1 MNRPN
6 GGAIAAPA
14 PCADG
19 APALPF
25 VATMTASGRPLT
37 NRWVALSLLVL
48 VAILNYADR
57 FLIPGLAQPIKAH
70 FAISD
75 AMMGLLM
82 GPAFALLYSLFTL
95 PIARLADRRSR
106 IAIIAGGCAFWSF
119 FTLLSGL
126 ATTPTMLALARVGVG
141 IGEAAYQAPAAAL
154 IAAYFPVA
162 ERGRAFALMG
172 TAIYIGQMG
181 GLAGGPAIA
190 AASTWQTAFH
200 VLGMIGIIVALAT
213 WLIVREPARDPVAH
227 AAPVLPLGPTMR
239 LLIGTPSVRLLA
251 TVMALGSLSGVTFGM
266 WGPALFERAYGL
278 STQAAGATFAL
289 SFGMP
294 GLLGVLGFGFLA
306 DRLGKGDATV
316 QLRLTALALGGAT
329 TAILL
334 VTWSESLALARILAV
349 PAGLM
354 GGGWSVGVLAGL
366 QYMLS
371 NAHRATGTALVL
383 LISSMFATVLGP
395 VLAGQL
401 SDWIAGAGPY
411 GLRFGLSVAIPTGY
425 IGVWAAWR
433 AVRSLERDKA
443 SLAAA

>member
-1 MNRPN
+1 MNRPR
-6 GGAIAAPA
+6 GGAVVAPA
-14 PCADG
+14 PSAAG
-19 APALPF
+19 SPALPF
-25 VATMTASGRPLT
+25 VATMTVSGRPLT
-37 NRWVALSLLVL
+37 NRWLALSLLVL

-75 AMMGLLM
+75 TMMGLLM

-106 IAIIAGGCAFWSF
+106 ILIIAGGCAFWSF
-119 FTLLSGL
+119 FTLLSGM
-126 ATTPTMLALARVGVG
+126 ATSPEMLALARVGVG

-154 IAAYFPVA
+154 IAAYFPVS

-190 AASTWQTAFH
+190 AVSTWQSAFH
-200 VLGMIGIIVALAT
+200 VLGLIGIVVALAT

-227 AAPVLPLGPTMR
+227 AAPVLPLGQTMR

-334 VTWSESLALARILAV
+334 VTWSESLTLARILAV

-366 QYMLS
+366 QYMLP

-401 SDWIAGAGPY
+401 SDWIAGSGPH

-433 AVRSLERDKA
+433 AVRSLEQDKA
-443 SLAAA
+443 NLAAA